1 MFRFAVKEKYPSDR
15 AHSATMPPIDE
26 IHEHIQKAK
35 EGESLKKVL
44 NPLLEFGSAV
54 IDHVLLKAG
63 FNFGCKIGKDFNIA
77 EDMPKLILALE
88 DANNIMDHAKKNI
101 SKGYIVQKREVK
113 PIENGGEDFIYA
125 NIEFHPLLFEQYKNQ
140 PYKEFDSFDAAVDEY
155 FSTMEGQKLDLKV
168 LQQEREALQKL
179 ERVKKDHDQRLITL
193 EKTQEVDKQ
202 KAELISRNQTLVD
215 NAILAIQSALA
226 NQMSW
231 PDIQVLLKEA
241 QTRGDPVA
249 SAIKQ
254 LKLETNH
261 VALLLHDP
269 YEDSDEES
277 ELKPMIIDIDL
288 AHTAFGNAK
297 KYYSQKKSAAKKQ
310 QKTIESQGKA
320 LKSAEKKTKQTLKE
334 VQTIHTINKLRKTYW
349 FEKFYWFI
357 TSENYLGKY
366 LILF

>member
-1 MFRFAVKEKYPSDR
+1 
-15 AHSATMPPIDE
+15 
-26 IHEHIQKAK
+26 
-35 EGESLKKVL
+35 
-44 NPLLEFGSAV
+44 
-54 IDHVLLKAG
+54 
-63 FNFGCKIGKDFNIA
+63 
-77 EDMPKLILALE
+77 
-88 DANNIMDHAKKNI
+88 
-101 SKGYIVQKREVK
+101 
-113 PIENGGEDFIYA
+113 
-125 NIEFHPLLFEQYKNQ
+125 
-140 PYKEFDSFDAAVDEY
+140 
-155 FSTMEGQKLDLKV
+155 
-168 LQQEREALQKL
+168 
-179 ERVKKDHDQRLITL
+179 
-193 EKTQEVDKQ
+193 
-202 KAELISRNQTLVD
+202 
-215 NAILAIQSALA
+215 
-226 NQMSW
+226 MSW

-241 QTRGDPVA
+241 QARGDLVA

-310 QKTIESQGKA
+310 QKTIESQDKA

-334 VQTIHTINKLRKTYW
+334 VQTIHTINKLRKMYW

-366 LILF
+366 LVLF